1 MLGHNGAGKTTTISM
16 LTGIEKATSGDAS
29 IQINGQSVNL
39 LTLDQN
45 MTDFISV
52 CPQSNI
58 LCDKLT
64 VKENMYFFGRFKCV
78 EDLDREVEK
87 NLELFNLQAKANTL
101 ACNLSGGQKR
111 KL

>member
-52 CPQSNI
+52 CP
-58 LCDKLT
+58 
-64 VKENMYFFGRFKCV
+64 
-78 EDLDREVEK
+78 
-87 NLELFNLQAKANTL
+87 
-101 ACNLSGGQKR
+101 
-111 KL
+111 